1 MTLREDAGSRRGADD
16 AWGNAAVTGR
26 AIAAAAD
33 DAAIRLD
40 LDLQDGG
47 ILGAAD
53 GGEGSAT
60 TVAMA
65 VCGRDVA
72 FFDEGG
78 EVAVIASL
86 RSWLAPL
93 LAAWPSGWSVGGG
106 RGRCRRRGGSG
117 RGLGLFA
124 EELLLAEAQLG
135 AELFDLL
142 A

>member
-1 MTLREDAGSRRGADD
+1 MTLGEDAGSRRGADD
-16 AWGNAAVTGR
+16 ARGNAAVTGR

-33 DAAIRLD
+33 EAAIGLD
-40 LDLQDGG
+40 LDLQNGG

-65 VCGRDVA
+65 VCGGDLA

-86 RSWLAPL
+86 RTWLAPL

-106 RGRCRRRGGSG
+106 RGRCRGGSG

-124 EELLLAEAQLG
+124 EELLLAETQLG
-135 AELFDLL
+135 AELFVLL